1 MSIDSTPLGAPSFDV
16 ITTVPS
22 TAGRP
27 GHHPLED
34 LVANVV
40 VGAAHRCEDLLRV
53 QRAELPARSQAPDR
67 YVAARDLTGVRVLVI
82 DDTCTTGAHAQSAS
96 CALKSAGASA
106 IGVSVFGALVRPELS
121 SELGVANREAQSGLA
136 VDHVLYPSPLK
147 TLTLDSQTISTWTNS
162 RCQPGKCRGRG
173 ACTGC
178 RVDRVRPRGRAH
190 RAW

>member
-106 IGVSVFGALVRPELS
+106 IGVSVC
-121 SELGVANREAQSGLA
+121 LGRLFDPNYRANSAWLTAKRKVGWQWTTCCI
-136 VDHVLYPSPLK
+136 HPL
-147 TLTLDSQTISTWTNS
+147 
-162 RCQPGKCRGRG
+162 
-173 ACTGC
+173 
-178 RVDRVRPRGRAH
+178 
-190 RAW
+190 